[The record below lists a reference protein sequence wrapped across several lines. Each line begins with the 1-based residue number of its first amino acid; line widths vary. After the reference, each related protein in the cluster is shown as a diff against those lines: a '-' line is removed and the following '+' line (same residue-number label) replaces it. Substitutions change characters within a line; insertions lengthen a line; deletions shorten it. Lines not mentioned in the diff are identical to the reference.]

1 MVNNKQLNNK
11 FSTEVFMQDVFQLPC
26 GSFVSIGHYVRNFNT
41 LAVIV
46 DTHADLNG
54 EVSPVLREVGLNN
67 KLCGGKW
74 VANIALC
81 QKA

>member
-1 MVNNKQLNNK
+1 MNEAETTTQSEIAK
-11 FSTEVFMQDVFQLPC
+11 
-26 GSFVSIGHYVRNFNT
+26 RNFNT

-46 DTHADLNG
+46 GTHADLNG

-67 KLCGGKW
+67 KLRGGKW

>member
-1 MVNNKQLNNK
+1 
-11 FSTEVFMQDVFQLPC
+11 MQNAFQLPC

-46 DTHADLNG
+46 GTHADLNG

-67 KLCGGKW
+67 KLRGGKW
-74 VANIALC
+74 VANIKFC

>member
-1 MVNNKQLNNK
+1 MNQ
-11 FSTEVFMQDVFQLPC
+11 VFQLPC

-46 DTHADLNG
+46 DTYADLNG
-54 EVSPVLREVGLNN
+54 EVSPVLREVGLNSE
-67 KLCGGKW
+67 LRDGKW

>member
-1 MVNNKQLNNK
+1 
-11 FSTEVFMQDVFQLPC
+11 MQDVFQLPC

-54 EVSPVLREVGLNN
+54 EVSPVLRDGLNN

>member
-1 MVNNKQLNNK
+1 
-11 FSTEVFMQDVFQLPC
+11 MQHVFQLPC
-26 GSFVSIGHYVRNFNT
+26 GSFVSLGHYVRNFNT

-46 DTHADLNG
+46 DTYADLNG
-54 EVSPVLREVGLNN
+54 EVCPVLREVGLND
-67 KLCGGKW
+67 KLRGGKW